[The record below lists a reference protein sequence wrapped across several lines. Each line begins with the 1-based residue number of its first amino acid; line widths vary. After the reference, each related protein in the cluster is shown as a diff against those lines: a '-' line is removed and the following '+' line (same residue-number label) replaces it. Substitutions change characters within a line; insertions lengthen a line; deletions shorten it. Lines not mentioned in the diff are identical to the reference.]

1 MIKRLLK
8 QSLFITTGLILRYPI
23 FLLLFIL
30 RPFNLF
36 QYIFLVYP
44 GKDKDIDAYCPL
56 WLAKSI
62 LFSAKPSIAGIITK
76 STTNTRGLMLV
87 VPNSTHDLVHSK
99 QISLNIINNLNKIAK
114 IIGANTIGM
123 AGQGPGIMQR
133 HSIDTG
139 DMFMYGTMGT
149 VFSISETINAAVKK
163 NNFPKNAKIVTVG
176 KSFIS
181 QGLVD
186 FLNMQG
192 YYASQINLTDGPL
205 YIENADIVVVI
216 TLSGKLFYPF
226 IPHLKDSS
234 IVIDYTHPKMLKR
247 PTNAYFYKV
256 ATGID
261 GVKFLPN
268 LPGYKAEWI
277 PGCCIESIIHS
288 EFGNAPFSNQEL
300 FNKNAKS
307 LGLKALLVK

>member
-1 MIKRLLK
+1 MIKRYLK
-8 QSLFITTGLILRYPI
+8 KFLFLTTGLIFKYPI
-23 FLLLFIL
+23 FSLLFIL
-30 RPFNLF
+30 QPFKLF

-44 GKDKDIDAYCPL
+44 GKDKDIDEFCPL
-56 WLAKSI
+56 WLAKSV
-62 LFSAKPSIAGIITK
+62 LFSGKPTIAGIITK
-76 STTNTRGLMLV
+76 SKTNARGLMLV
-87 VPNSTHDLVHSK
+87 VPNSTHDLIHHK

-114 IIGANTIGM
+114 IVGANTIGM
-123 AGQGPGIMQR
+123 AGQGPGIMQK
-133 HSIDTG
+133 HGIETG
-139 DMFMYGTMGT
+139 DKFMYGTMGT

-163 NNFPKNAKIVTVG
+163 NNFPKDAKVVTVG

-181 QGLVD
+181 QGVVD

-192 YYASQINLTDGPL
+192 YYASQINLSDGPL
-205 YIENADIVVVI
+205 FIKNADIVIVI

-234 IVIDYTHPKMLKR
+234 IVIDYTHPKMLKK

-261 GVKFLPN
+261 GVKFIPK
-268 LPGYKAEWI
+268 LPGYKADWI

-288 EFGNAPFSNQEL
+288 EFGNTPFSNQEL
-300 FNKNAKS
+300 FNQSAQS
-307 LGLKALLVK
+307 LELRALLVR